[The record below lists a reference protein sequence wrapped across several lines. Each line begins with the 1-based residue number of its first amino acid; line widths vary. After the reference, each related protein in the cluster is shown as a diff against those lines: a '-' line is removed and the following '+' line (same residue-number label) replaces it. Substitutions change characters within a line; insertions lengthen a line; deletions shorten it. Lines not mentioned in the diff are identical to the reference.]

1 MTSAK
6 RNAFS
11 SHEAGFVNLLLERK
25 AGFRLDVS
33 FSLPSAGILVLF
45 GPSGCGKTTV
55 LRAVAGLER
64 AAGCVRVG
72 DSVWQDDERGVFV
85 PTYERNLGYVFQE
98 ASLFSHLN
106 VDKNLRF
113 GLERTQTPQGEE
125 RLQYAI
131 DLLGIRHL
139 LLRRVS
145 ELSGGE
151 RQRCGL

>member
-11 SHEAGFVNLLLERK
+11 SHEAGFVNLVLERK

-98 ASLFSHLN
+98 ASLISHLN
-106 VDKNLRF
+106 VDKIFASVLKEQKHLRAKNDFSTRSICSEFATFCF
-113 GLERTQTPQGEE
+113 G
-125 RLQYAI
+125 
-131 DLLGIRHL
+131 
-139 LLRRVS
+139 V
-145 ELSGGE
+145 
-151 RQRCGL
+151 